1 MSTGPTGLM
10 PYGQM
15 GATGA
20 TGPTGPTFVM
30 TMEQLLKTS
39 QNALQLE
46 AADKAKF
53 SVLLNPNTAALTP
66 AFLQWT
72 SQGFPPMFVL
82 TSISLSPTTVCSD
95 GVTRHIYDYITFLL
109 GADLSSQVQLF
120 ATNFSGMEMSYSV
133 SGTMVNIH
141 VSKL

>member
-1 MSTGPTGLM
+1 MSTGPTGTM
-10 PYGQM
+10 PYVQM
-15 GATGA
+15 GA

-30 TMEQLLKTS
+30 TMEQLLQTS

-46 AADKAKF
+46 AADKAKLT
-53 SVLLNPNTAALTP
+53 VLLNPNTASLTP

-72 SQGFPPMFVL
+72 SQGFPPIFVL
-82 TSISLSPTTVCSD
+82 ASIILSPPTVCSD
-95 GVTRHIYDYITFLL
+95 GVLRNFYDYVTFLL
-109 GADLSSQVQLF
+109 GADLSSRVQAF

-133 SGTMVNIH
+133 SGTTVKIH